1 MTKPTHDNIPNDKI
15 PDPPPEFCFHKLLS
29 PPLPKIPRVPL
40 ATIQSPMIVDLVKN
54 IIAQQITRERG
65 ILKKNT
71 FGIKNI

>member
-1 MTKPTHDNIPNDKI
+1 
-15 PDPPPEFCFHKLLS
+15 
-29 PPLPKIPRVPL
+29 
-40 ATIQSPMIVDLVKN
+40 MIVDLVKN